1 METTGNPAGNAGH
14 SNGGVP
20 ELSRSLRAR
29 HVTMISIGGIIGAGL
44 FVGSSAAIVAAGPAV
59 VLSYVIAGGL
69 MYLVMRMLGELA
81 LAHPGTRAFTDF
93 PRFAFGRLA
102 GFTTGWLYW
111 YFWVVVV
118 PIEAIAGARILHQW
132 VAVPEPAIGLVLV
145 AAMTLVNLMS
155 TRMYGE
161 FEFWFASIK
170 VAAIMVFVLLSL
182 AWVLGLGRAPGTETA
197 VAAMAAPG
205 GFAPYGA
212 GAVLA
217 AVTTVFF
224 SLTGA
229 EITTVA
235 AAESAEPGKQL
246 ARLSAAVIVRILFF
260 YVASLALIVCVL
272 PWKSVVPG
280 QSPFS
285 DAMQHMGYS
294 WATTALKVVILTA
307 VLSCLNSAFYVTS
320 RVLFALAAAG
330 DAPKALVKLNAT
342 QVPTRSVWVCAIAGV
357 IGILV
362 SVGKAAKVFAF
373 LVSASGA
380 LIVFVYLLVALA
392 QWRLRSRRDP
402 AAQAA
407 NPAPMPWHPWL
418 SLVAVAGMALV
429 LVAMA
434 AAPARREEL
443 LASVAALA
451 VILVAGFISRPRS
464 RG

>member
-1 METTGNPAGNAGH
+1 
-14 SNGGVP
+14 
-20 ELSRSLRAR
+20 
-29 HVTMISIGGIIGAGL
+29 MISIGGIIGAGL
-44 FVGSSAAIVAAGPAV
+44 FVGSSAAIAAAGPAV

-81 LAHPGTRAFTDF
+81 LAHPGTRSFTDY
-93 PRFAFGRLA
+93 PRLAFGRLA

-118 PIEAIAGARILHQW
+118 PIEAIAGARIMHHW
-132 VAVPEPAIGLVLV
+132 VELPEPAIGLVLV
-145 AAMTLVNLMS
+145 GSMTLVNLMS

-170 VAAIMVFVLLSL
+170 VAAILVFVLLSL
-182 AWVLGLGRAPGTETA
+182 SWVLGLGRAPGAMTA
-197 VAAMAAPG
+197 IGAMGAPG
-205 GFAPYGA
+205 GFAPFGA

-260 YVASLALIVCVL
+260 YVASVALIVCIL
-272 PWKSVVPG
+272 PWQAVVPG
-280 QSPFS
+280 QSPFA
-285 DAMQHMGYS
+285 DAMGHMGYT
-294 WATTALKVVILTA
+294 WASTALQVVILTA

-330 DAPKALVKLNAT
+330 DAPKPLVALNRTL
-342 QVPTRSVWVCAIAGV
+342 VPTRSVWVCAVAGLV
-357 IGILV
+357 GILF
-362 SVGKAAKVFAF
+362 SIGKAAKVFAF

-380 LIVFVYLLVALA
+380 LIVFVYMLVALA

-418 SLVAVAGMALV
+418 SVVAVAGMALV

-434 AAPARREEL
+434 AAPARRGEL
-443 LASVAALA
+443 LASLVALA
-451 VILVAGFISRPRS
+451 AILLAGWLTRRPR
-464 RG
+464 